1 MQFRAIIAPDGHI
14 VNIILIIFMI
24 CTGDSGW
31 HIAVPPTPFH
41 YMHACDLYNAPAA
54 PGLASNLISGCS
66 FKLHIAFV
74 CNVHLINQ
82 SILHLFRYTI
92 ITHTNTCAW
101 NQARHAKIMHE
112 AHRSYPAANRARVTY
127 DSLGWLGNSVRLCVC
142 M

>member
-1 MQFRAIIAPDGHI
+1 
-14 VNIILIIFMI
+14 MI

-41 YMHACDLYNAPAA
+41 YMRACDLYNAPAA

-92 ITHTNTCAW
+92 NTHTYKHVRVESGQTRKNY
-101 NQARHAKIMHE
+101 ARSAQIL
-112 AHRSYPAANRARVTY
+112 S
-127 DSLGWLGNSVRLCVC
+127 GC
-142 M
+142 